1 MSGHINGTVVLLRD
15 VGTCLNA
22 CVDDAMQM
30 DRVRSGSALVNWLS
44 NRWPIARLDHWSV
57 ANKYQD
63 RFVGQQS
70 VVV

>member
-22 CVDDAMQM
+22 CADDATQI
-30 DRVRSGSALVNWLS
+30 DLARLGFALVKWLS
-44 NRWPIARLDHWSV
+44 NQWPIVRFGRWLA
-57 ANKYQD
+57 ANKYRD